1 MTTIKQIIWQLLDH
15 AFFETQ
21 PSKVIQIL
29 TLDEIF
35 HYIWWGFC

>member
-1 MTTIKQIIWQLLDH
+1 MITIKQIIWQLLDH
-15 AFFETQ
+15 ALLETH

-35 HYIWWGFC
+35 HRIW